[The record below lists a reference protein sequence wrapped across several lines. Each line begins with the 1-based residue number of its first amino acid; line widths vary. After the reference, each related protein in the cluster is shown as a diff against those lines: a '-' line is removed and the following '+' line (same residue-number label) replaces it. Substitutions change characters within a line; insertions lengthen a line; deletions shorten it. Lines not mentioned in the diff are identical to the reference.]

1 MHRQV
6 VVIAGEDA
14 EALSVINSQMRRID
28 LLCKLFGPLFIAL
41 IDGYSSRV
49 AIIVN
54 FGMNAI
60 SVIVEYFAI
69 ARVYDQVPQLQE
81 AKVRQ
86 PEQLATEPAKSRSG
100 HAITIWEK
108 LTGLVNKSG
117 QDFYFYSKHRAFLPS
132 IAGAV
137 LYLTVLSFAGQ
148 MVTYLLSV
156 GYNSTQI
163 GIARTLSVVFEVLAT
178 WVAPFLM
185 GRLGVIRAG
194 LWLSTWQTMMLITG
208 TVVFFTF
215 ETDSLI
221 SASGLVGGTILSRLG
236 LRGFDLCVQFIVQE
250 VRPPILF

>member
-1 MHRQV
+1 
-6 VVIAGEDA
+6 
-14 EALSVINSQMRRID
+14 MRRID
-28 LLCKLFGPLFIAL
+28 LLCKLFGPLFIAF
-41 IDGYSSRV
+41 IDGYSSKV

-54 FGMNAI
+54 FGMNAA
-60 SVIVEYFAI
+60 SVIIEYFAI

-86 PEQLATEPAKSRSG
+86 PDQPATEPPETQG
-100 HAITIWEK
+100 GITTSNFQK
-108 LTGLVNKSG
+108 LTGLVRKSG
-117 QDFYFYSKHRAFLPS
+117 QDFYFYFKHRAFLPS

-156 GYNSTQI
+156 GYNSMQI

-178 WVAPFLM
+178 WVAPWLM
-185 GRLGVIRAG
+185 GRLGVVRAG
-194 LWLSTWQTMMLITG
+194 LWLSTWQTTMLIAG
-208 TVVFFTF
+208 IAIFWTF
-215 ETDSLI
+215 ETDYLI

-250 VRPPILF
+250 VRSSIPVPFDDASVSPLSSLTL